1 MNRLLCTS
9 SDAISEQS
17 LPPQTRERGGPA
29 RVLFLHGMEVGFS
42 TTTANLEH
50 FAATRPDIDAV
61 HVRLAM
67 PGWLRLACK
76 QFPVPVGE
84 LDYRYLRHMLFWRMY
99 LRGLLGPGKK
109 LPLNRF
115 DVVHITTQQRALIVR
130 DFRTPGKNPT
140 NTKFA
145 INLDATLRN
154 WESMRALR
162 RLAPTIDWS
171 MEGRILRGADLLACA
186 TEWVGNSC
194 EHEYGAA
201 RERVVIHKPC
211 ARIEAT
217 PGVRLGEPDH
227 PRTGY
232 PLRIIFIGGNWID
245 KGGPRLLKWH
255 QQRWA
260 DKAELHIVSGSAPA
274 DAAAK
279 NVIWHGKVPHEQLMG
294 ELLPSMD
301 LFVVP
306 TKWDTFMIAAQEAQG
321 AGVPVVTTRTGG
333 VAECVADG
341 VTGFLCDRDDDR
353 QYITAVERL
362 LTDAPLRHRMG
373 QAGREHVAHH
383 LSASVWHN
391 HLLSQLV
398 ALSECAG
405 TTRLSRLPAS
415 TLRG

>member
-17 LPPQTRERGGPA
+17 LPPRTRERGGPA

-50 FAATRPDIDAV
+50 FAAARPDIDAV

-67 PGWLRLACK
+67 PAWLRLACK
-76 QFPVPVGE
+76 QLPVPVGE
-84 LDYRYLRHMLFWRMY
+84 LDYRYLRHMLFWRIY
-99 LRGLLGPGKK
+99 LHGLLGPGRK
-109 LPLNRF
+109 LPLDRF

-130 DFRTPGKNPT
+130 DFRRPGKNPT

-154 WESMRALR
+154 WESMRGLR

-171 MEGRILRGADLLACA
+171 MEGRILRSADMLACA

-194 EHEYGAA
+194 EQEYGAA
-201 RERVVIHKPC
+201 RERIVIHKPC
-211 ARIEAT
+211 ARIEA
-217 PGVRLGEPDH
+217 PPDIRLAGSDH
-227 PRTGY
+227 ARSGN

-245 KGGPRLLKWH
+245 KGGPRLLSWH

-260 DKAELHIVSGSAPA
+260 EKAELHVVSASAPTNSS
-274 DAAAK
+274 AK
-279 NVIWHGKVPHEQLMG
+279 NVFWHGKVPHTRLMT

-321 AGVPVVTTRTGG
+321 AGVPAVTTRTGG
-333 VAECVADG
+333 VSECVADG
-341 VTGFLCDRDDDR
+341 VSGYLCDHAESSD
-353 QYITAVERL
+353 YIASVERL
-362 LTDAPLRHRMG
+362 MSDPALHQRMSR
-373 QAGREHVAHH
+373 AAREHARTN
-383 LSASVWHN
+383 LNADTWHN
-391 HLLSQLV
+391 HLLDQLAGLANGRSLHRRPVGVQGV
-398 ALSECAG
+398 A
-405 TTRLSRLPAS
+405 
-415 TLRG
+415 